1 MVISVSTVW
10 ILWKLFALGN
20 LRSSATQVG
29 QISASTKGHLGV
41 LGFSSATRHRQLVN
55 FYSLPSFRLPI
66 IWEGLG
72 RRGGLFRCTYLP
84 LMRHQSKQRRKE
96 PSPRGLTIVAM
107 TLKATKKIMP
117 TQNQQQEEAV
127 CVMPVRSGEDPVKEA
142 LNFRSESW
150 EEFWLSWMK
159 SDILRQIRLK
169 VALYGGV
176 WPDLYKNWRFQC
188 HI

>member
-10 ILWKLFALGN
+10 ILCKLFALGN
-20 LRSSATQVG
+20 WCSSATQVG
-29 QISASTKGHLGV
+29 QISASTKGHLEV

-72 RRGGLFRCTYLP
+72 RGEPFRCTYLP
-84 LMRHQSKQRRKE
+84 LIRHQSKQRRKE

-107 TLKATKKIMP
+107 TLKATKKNMP

-142 LNFRSESW
+142 LNLRSESW
-150 EEFWLSWMK
+150 EEFCLSWMK

>member
-1 MVISVSTVW
+1 MIISVSTVW
-10 ILWKLFALGN
+10 ILCKLFALGN
-20 LRSSATQVG
+20 WCSSATQVG
-29 QISASTKGHLGV
+29 QISASTKGHLEV
-41 LGFSSATRHRQLVN
+41 LGFSSAARHRQLEI

-72 RRGGLFRCTYLP
+72 RGEPFRCTYLP

-96 PSPRGLTIVAM
+96 PSPRGSTIVAV
-107 TLKATKKIMP
+107 TLKATKKNMS
-117 TQNQQQEEAV
+117 TQNQEQEEAV